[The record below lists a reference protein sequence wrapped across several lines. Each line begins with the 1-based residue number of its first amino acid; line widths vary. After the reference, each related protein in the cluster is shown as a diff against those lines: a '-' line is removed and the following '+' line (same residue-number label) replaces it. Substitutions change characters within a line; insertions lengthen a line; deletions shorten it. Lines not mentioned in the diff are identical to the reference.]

1 MVHLNELWEK
11 YKDKGV
17 VVIMVTN
24 EPRALVDTFV
34 TQQGPKFPI
43 VIESGD
49 SLEKLDGNAFPT
61 QVMIGP
67 DGKIIADGFSE
78 QAIAD
83 YLPKQRIPPTMP
95 AKLAAA
101 YQKFMDKDKLADA
114 RKMLVDVAAGKG
126 PDDEKTA
133 ADGMVKW
140 IDEGGAS
147 ALTSAADT
155 DAKGDPA
162 AAAEIY
168 EDLVKSY
175 AGLDPAT
182 KAAEALKALIADPA
196 KKKEVDAAK
205 ALAKA
210 RVEAAGEAM
219 VKKKIAVLNAVAVKW
234 KGTKAGTTAEALI
247 AKIEAAQKK
256 K

>member
-17 VVIMVTN
+17 VVVMVTN

-34 TQQGPKFPI
+34 AKNSPKYPI
-43 VIESGD
+43 VIETGD

-67 DGKIIADGFSE
+67 DGKIVADNFSE

-83 YLPKQRIPPTMP
+83 YLPKQHVPPALP
-95 AKLAAA
+95 DKLGAA
-101 YQKFMDKDKLADA
+101 YQKLMDKDKLADA
-114 RKMLVDVAAGKG
+114 RKMLAEVAAGKG

-140 IDEGGAS
+140 IDEGGTAALAS
-147 ALTSAADT
+147 AAEADS
-155 DAKGDPA
+155 KGDPVS
-162 AAAEIY
+162 AAEIY

-175 AGLDPAT
+175 AGLDAAP
-182 KAAEALKALIADPA
+182 KAADALKALLADPA
-196 KKKEVDAAK
+196 KKKEVDASK
-205 ALAKA
+205 ALTKA
-210 RVEAAGEAM
+210 RADAAGEHTA
-219 VKKKIAVLNAVAVKW
+219 KKKIAILQAVAKAW
-234 KGTKAGTTAEALI
+234 KDTKAGVKAAALVD
-247 AKIEAAQKK
+247 ALEHPKK
-256 K
+256 

>member
-1 MVHLNELWEK
+1 VVHLNELWDK

-17 VVIMVTN
+17 VVVMVTN
-24 EPRALVDTFV
+24 EPRALVDAFV
-34 TQQGPKFPI
+34 TKNSPKYPI

-49 SLEKLDGNAFPT
+49 SIEKLEGNAFPT

-83 YLPKQRIPPTMP
+83 YLPKQRIPPKMP
-95 AKLAAA
+95 DKLASA

-126 PDDEKTA
+126 ADDEKTA

-147 ALTSAADT
+147 ALASAAETDT
-155 DAKGDPA
+155 KGDPA
-162 AAAEIY
+162 GAAEIY

-175 AGLDPAT
+175 AGLDAGP
-182 KAAEALKALIADPA
+182 KAADALKALLADPA
-196 KKKEVDAAK
+196 KKKEIDASK

-210 RVEAAGEAM
+210 RVDAAGEHTA
-219 VKKKIAVLNAVAVKW
+219 KKKIAIFQAVVKAW
-234 KGTKAGTTAEALI
+234 KDTKAGV
-247 AKIEAAQKK
+247 KAAAILDKLEHPKK
-256 K
+256 